1 MSNHKNTKSQSAT
14 DDTVDQTTEEIFV
27 GAYLDEDG
35 HTIETKSN
43 PIASFLKRHKTWF
56 IAGGAVTAGFILHG
70 FLGRPDDCVVDY
82 DDDSGE
88 LEYDDTSNTE
98 TE

>member
-1 MSNHKNTKSQSAT
+1 MSNHTNTKSKPAADAFVRSA
-14 DDTVDQTTEEIFV
+14 EEVFDGEI
-27 GAYLDEDG
+27 LDEDG
-35 HTIETKSN
+35 ITLDTKSN

-56 IAGGAVTAGFILHG
+56 VAGGAVTLGFILHG

>member
-1 MSNHKNTKSQSAT
+1 MSNPKNTKSQSAT
-14 DDTVDQTTEEIFV
+14 DATVGSAEEVFDGEI
-27 GAYLDEDG
+27 LDEDG
-35 HTIETKSN
+35 ITLDTKSN